1 MTVVVGIPV
10 DQTRMHKVFHPTHR
24 CMSLLWHVCLDL
36 VPLDVA
42 GCGVFLYM
50 VVHETTDVR
59 ESIDTLSAK
68 LAMTKKSMLMPRPK
82 GAVTYVENTFH
93 FFSSKELLFGFVFLT
108 LLSFLVGVILQC
120 SLDNGIC
127 KAQEIVGRNNEHDVV
142 AGLDDFI

>member
-1 MTVVVGIPV
+1 MTVVVGIPI
-10 DQTRMHKVFHPTHR
+10 DQTRTHKVFHPTHR
-24 CMSLLWHVCLDL
+24 CMSLLWHVSLDL
-36 VPLDVA
+36 VPLDIA

-93 FFSSKELLFGFVFLT
+93 FFSSKELLFVFLT
-108 LLSFLVGVILQC
+108 LLSFLIGVILQC
-120 SLDNGIC
+120 SLDNSIC
-127 KAQEIVGRNNEHDVV
+127 KAQEIVGRDNEHDVV
-142 AGLDDFI
+142 ARLDDFV

>member
-1 MTVVVGIPV
+1 
-10 DQTRMHKVFHPTHR
+10 
-24 CMSLLWHVCLDL
+24 MSLLWHVCLDL
-36 VPLDVA
+36 VPLYIA

-108 LLSFLVGVILQC
+108 LLSFLVGVILQYF
-120 SLDNGIC
+120 LDNGIC
-127 KAQEIVGRNNEHDVV
+127 KAQEIARRNNEHNVV
-142 AGLDDFI
+142 AGLDDFV